1 MWVFYHH
8 CLLGLGEKYLSN
20 GCHAELFPKWLP
32 YEEITTTKVIFF
44 YRVKWLT
51 LKLKANKHENK

>member
-32 YEEITTTKVIFF
+32 YEEITTTKVIFLPS
-44 YRVKWLT
+44 KM
-51 LKLKANKHENK
+51 ANFETESQQA